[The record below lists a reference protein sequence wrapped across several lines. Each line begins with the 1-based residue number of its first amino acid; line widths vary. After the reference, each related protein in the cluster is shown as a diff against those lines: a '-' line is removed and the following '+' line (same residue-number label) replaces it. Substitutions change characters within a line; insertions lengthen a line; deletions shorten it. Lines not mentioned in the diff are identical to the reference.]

1 MLIWPRQDKRLTDNL
16 MTWNYLELY
25 EYGRTAKGGPEAE
38 ECKKFEKR
46 VMGAADGDSAKRK
59 LAEVCAMAFLAG
71 L

>member
-1 MLIWPRQDKRLTDNL
+1 